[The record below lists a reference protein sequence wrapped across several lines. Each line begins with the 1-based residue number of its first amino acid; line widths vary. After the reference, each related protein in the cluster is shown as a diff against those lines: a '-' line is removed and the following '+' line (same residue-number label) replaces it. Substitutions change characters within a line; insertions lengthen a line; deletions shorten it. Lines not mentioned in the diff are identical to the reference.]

1 MRPAIATLMAALA
14 VSASTAAA
22 HHAISAYYDS
32 AKRASIEGVVVQFHF
47 VSPHPYV
54 TVDVTQNGAT
64 RQWRLEMDNR
74 GELSAIGMRGDTL
87 TPGDR
92 VVVEGSLARDQSAGL
107 YIRRLTRPA
116 DGFIYEQVGSSP
128 RLVSPGRARRQ

>member
-1 MRPAIATLMAALA
+1 MLRAISAVAAALGLLA
-14 VSASTAAA
+14 SAADA

-32 AKRASIEGVVVQFHF
+32 AKRTTLDGVIVQFHF
-47 VSPHPYV
+47 VSPHPFV
-54 TVDVTQNGAT
+54 MVDVTENGAT

-74 GELSAIGMRGDTL
+74 SELSAVGMRADTL
-87 TPGDR
+87 KPGER

-107 YIRRLTRPA
+107 YIRRLTRPG

-128 RLVSPGRARRQ
+128 RLVAPGRSRR